1 MARTKK
7 SSKKSA
13 KGQAVV
19 KKEPKRGRVIA
30 KSSEYTRKRSAK
42 FAIAGA
48 HFRRIAKSI
57 VPNARIS
64 AKALDALQ
72 RYVESSMNVQLSKA
86 RKLMDS
92 VDKSKKRRTL
102 TARYLDIVDA
112 CEAPSASAGS
122 IYLA

>member
-7 SSKKSA
+7 SSKATKKSA
-13 KGQAVV
+13 A
-19 KKEPKRGRVIA
+19 KKVPKRGRIMA
-30 KSSEYTRKRSAK
+30 KATEYTRTRSAK

-57 VPNARIS
+57 VGKDKRIS
-64 AKALDALQ
+64 GKALDALQ
-72 RYVESSMNVQLSKA
+72 RYVESSMNVQLTKA
-86 RKLMDS
+86 RKLMDN

-102 TARYLDIVDA
+102 TARYLDIVDS